1 MLESFIKNVKNIN
14 DYTMNT
20 LQDFNGFACAANT
33 TKPYYPKNQRKP
45 DRIEKQEETKKYSK
59 RR

>member
-1 MLESFIKNVKNIN
+1 M
-14 DYTMNT
+14 TTTNT